1 MKGASEIGNKD
12 RNDMKYGLKAA
23 ALVRPK
29 VAELCPGGDISCFPF
44 HAIRP
49 YLRLFGMV
57 GGPGRNEAFF
67 LDALAAAN
75 HDKTGTPRILIAGSA
90 DDSMYALARRAAP
103 EGKITVLDRC
113 DLPLYLCRR
122 AAEENSDTIETNR
135 RRYFRPCA
143 TGRRQCRVQRC
154 LLLPGPIDAP
164 RGDDRHMAARAAPRR
179 ASRYNDADR
188 VLTRRTTNVSGP
200 LPRSPP
206 SATGY

>member
-23 ALVRPK
+23 ALVRLK

-75 HDKTGTPRILIAGSA
+75 HDKIGTPRILIAGSA

-122 AAEENSDTIETNR
+122 AAEENSDSIETIAGDI
-135 RRYFRPCA
+135 F
-143 TGRRQCRVQRC
+143 
-154 LLLPGPIDAP
+154 DHAP